1 MQIIAVK
8 YLEDYKLKVVFSDK
22 NEKTAD
28 FENFL
33 NSAKNP
39 MTKAFL
45 DIKKFKKVNIDTG
58 FLSWNN
64 GEMEISGQSINN
76 EF

>member
-8 YLEDYKLKVVFSDK
+8 YLKDYKLKVVFSD
-22 NEKTAD
+22 NEEKTAD
-28 FENFL
+28 FEHFL
-33 NSAKNP
+33 NTAKNP

-64 GEMEISGQSINN
+64 GQMEISGQSISD

>member
-8 YLEDYKLKVVFSDK
+8 YLKDYKLKVVFSDQK
-22 NEKTAD
+22 EKTAD

-33 NSAKNP
+33 NSTKNP

-64 GEMEISGQSINN
+64 GQMEISGQSINN